1 MAFKRENNLHESFY
15 FQWLQL
21 IDFIS
26 QRWKIIIKENYGN
39 AINLIIYDHHLVKS
53 SRVIT
58 LDKLTST
65 EIYSILISRAQNK
78 PSSNIYFENLY
89 NDYNID

>member
-1 MAFKRENNLHESFY
+1 MATINKLYSTK
-15 FQWLQL
+15 
-21 IDFIS
+21 I
-26 QRWKIIIKENYGN
+26 KIIIKESYEN
-39 AINLIIYDHHLVKS
+39 ATNPIIHDHHLVKG

-65 EIYSILISRAQNK
+65 EIYSVLISRAQNN
-78 PSSNIYFENLY
+78 PSFNIYFKNLY